1 VSLRARLLLLIVG
14 MVATL
19 SLVLLAIQIN
29 TLVSVWLN
37 HSAERAAST
46 SQFVKTYVTERATE
60 RAAAA
65 VAAGQPSPTT
75 LADRVALWRTV
86 ITSDNELPELLNA
99 SLAQTRS
106 IVEIAVAG
114 ERGRILACSNP
125 AKAGSNISIRLPLRA
140 LLDLGPLDR
149 FLQVLGGQVDYE
161 NRVELGVPGQKEP
174 VFTIQVLV
182 SSVLLRDAI
191 LPELQRTAWAF
202 LPLFILAIL
211 ISWVSAQLAM
221 RPLAGISQTID
232 RISRGE
238 SGNPEHP
245 AQFSSREL
253 ATVQEKLR
261 MLGEQFRGA
270 QMGATQWRG
279 SVERLLARLEEAIF
293 LFDSNA
299 RVIVCGEAVERLLRL
314 RRADIAGMS
323 MNELFPDNLPVGAA
337 LAAAVSSRRQL
348 SEALVGR
355 LILNLDFLP
364 DGAML
369 LRMRDAEGRQIV
381 ENQLNLSSRLAAIN
395 RLTGGVA
402 HEIKNPLNSIA
413 LRLEL
418 LRSRVLPEVPEA
430 AGELEVISQ
439 EITRLDRVVRTF
451 LDFTRPVE
459 VRTTELDF
467 ARIVTE
473 LVELVRPEF
482 EQQSVQIETTGMDLA
497 APLRGDADLL
507 KQALMNIM
515 RNALEAMPNGGVLR
529 VALRVE
535 NDETI
540 LDITDTGP
548 GIPPEARERIF
559 QLYYTTKQKGS
570 GIGLAMTFRAVQLHN
585 GGIEVGGEAGKGT
598 TFRMRLPLAAGG
610 LA

>member
-1 VSLRARLLLLIVG
+1 

-46 SQFVKTYVTERATE
+46 SQFIKTYVTERATE

-65 VAAGQPSPTT
+65 VAAGQPSPAT

-125 AKAGSNISIRLPLRA
+125 AKAGTNISVRLPLR
-140 LLDLGPLDR
+140 LLIELGPLDR

-191 LPELQRTAWAF
+191 IPELRRTAWAF

-211 ISWVSAQLAM
+211 ISWVSAQLAT

-232 RISRGE
+232 RIARGE
-238 SGNPEHP
+238 SGHPEPP

-323 MNELFPDNLPVGAA
+323 MTELFPDNLPVGAA
-337 LAAAVSSRRQL
+337 LSAAVASKRPL
-348 SEALVGR
+348 SEAEVGR

-430 AGELEVISQ
+430 AGELEVIAQ

-459 VRTTELDF
+459 VRTATLDF
-467 ARIVTE
+467 ARVVSE

-482 EQQSVQIETTGMDLA
+482 EQHSVQIETTGLEES

-515 RNALEAMPNGGVLR
+515 RNALEAMPQGGLLR
-529 VALRVE
+529 VALRIE

-540 LDITDTGP
+540 LDISDTGP

-610 LA
+610 MA